1 MELFE
6 VNKST
11 CIRDGHCVASCPA
24 ALISFPKGEYPRPID
39 GAEDLCI
46 RCGHCVAVC
55 PTASL
60 SHREMPV
67 ESCPPVRP
75 DLRLTIDQCEHFL
88 RARRSIRAYK
98 KQAVPQDALRR
109 LIDLAS
115 HAPTGH
121 NSQCVEWLVLS
132 DREEL
137 HKLASIVAD
146 WMRWMIAQM
155 REYALSM
162 HMDRT
167 LSGWEAGRDVFLR
180 NTPALVIAHAE
191 KDNRMAPAACTIA
204 LTQLELAATA
214 LGLGGCWAGYFM
226 AASSFF
232 PPMTEALQLPAG
244 HQCFGSLML
253 GYRKYDYHRLPLRL
267 APRITWR

>member
-11 CIRDGHCVASCPA
+11 CIRDGHCAASCPA
-24 ALISFPKGEYPRPID
+24 ALISFPRGEYPRPIE
-39 GAEDLCI
+39 GAEGLCI

-55 PTASL
+55 STASL

-67 ESCPPVRP
+67 ASCPPVRKK
-75 DLRLTIDQCEHFL
+75 LLLSMEQCEHFM

-98 KQAVPQDALRR
+98 KQPVPRETIQR

-121 NSQCVEWLVLS
+121 NSQCVEWLVVT

-137 HKLASIVAD
+137 HKLSSLVAD

-155 REYALSM
+155 PEYALSL

-167 LSGWEAGRDVFLR
+167 LAGWESGRDVFLR
-180 NTPALVIAHAE
+180 NAPLLVIAHAE
-191 KDNRMAPAACTIA
+191 KDNRLAPAACTIA
-204 LTQLELAATA
+204 LTYLELASTT
-214 LGLGGCWAGYFM
+214 LGLGGCWAGYFN
-226 AASSFF
+226 AAANFS
-232 PPMTEALQLPAG
+232 PPLLTALKLPEG
-244 HQCFGSLML
+244 HQCFGAMML
-253 GYRKYDYHRLPLRL
+253 GYPKCDYHRLPLRRP
-267 APRITWR
+267 PRVAWR